1 MNPISLQQII
11 PVLLSLTPVILFLG
25 ILKLLDSFKLLR
37 MRDVL
42 LAILIGTAAAMI
54 SYFINRFFLGTVKLN
69 LKHYSQFDAP
79 LIEETLK
86 GMYIFYLIRANRVGF
101 RIDIAIYGFALGAGF
116 ALVENVFYLHA
127 ITDSNPLLWIV
138 RGFGT
143 AIMHGGTTAIFG
155 ILAKTDVDQRQ
166 SAQFLSFFPGLAVA
180 MILHAVYNHFIL
192 PPLIMTGLL
201 ILTLPV
207 LFYLIFQQSER
218 STRRWLDIGFD
229 TDQELLNII
238 TTDKMSDS
246 KIGLYLKSLKESY
259 PAEVILDMICYMRLY
274 LELSI
279 KAKGMLMMRE
289 MGFDPEPDATLKPAL
304 EEMVFLE
311 KSIGKTG
318 MMTVSSFLSVRSQD
332 IWQLKL
338 LAQK

>member
-1 MNPISLQQII
+1 MQEITRVLVSLI
-11 PVLLSLTPVILFLG
+11 PVILFLA
-25 ILKLLDSFKLLR
+25 ILKLFDSFKLLK
-37 MRDVL
+37 MRDIL
-42 LAILIGTAAAMI
+42 FAILLGATAAAM
-54 SYFINRFFLGTVKLN
+54 SYFINRFFLSTVKLDLN
-69 LKHYSQFDAP
+69 HYSQYDAP

-86 GMYIFYLIRANRVGF
+86 GMYIFFLIRANRVGF

-116 ALVENVFYLHA
+116 ALVENIFYLQA
-127 ITDSNPLLWIV
+127 ITDSNLLLWIV

-166 SAQFLSFFPGLAVA
+166 SMRFLSFFPGLAVA
-180 MILHAVYNHFIL
+180 MIIHSIFNHFFL
-192 PPLIMTGLL
+192 PPMIMTGIL
-201 ILTLPV
+201 ILTLPI

-218 STRRWLDIGFD
+218 STRQWLDIGFD

-238 TTDKMSDS
+238 TTDKINDS

-259 PAEVILDMICYMRLY
+259 PSEVILDMICYMRVY

-279 KAKGMLMMRE
+279 KAKGLLMMRE
-289 MGFDPEPDATLKPAL
+289 MGFEPERDDTLKPAL
-304 EEMVFLE
+304 DELVFLE
-311 KSIGKTG
+311 KSIGRTG
-318 MMTVSSFLSVRSQD
+318 MMIVSSFMSMRSQD

-338 LAQK
+338 LAQQ